1 MKEILHYRFRNRKLK
16 FYHSK
21 RVQLCNIKQNF
32 LTKVCY
38 TEISIHF
45 RVTMKTQSNV
55 QFPNR
60 SFLKLVDP
68 GRVEFR
74 EKS

>member
-1 MKEILHYRFRNRKLK
+1 MKEIPHYRLRNRKLK

-21 RVQLCNIKQNF
+21 RIQLCNIKQNF

-45 RVTMKTQSNV
+45 RVTMKTVIHTIS
-55 QFPNR
+55 NR

-68 GRVEFR
+68 GRVEFC